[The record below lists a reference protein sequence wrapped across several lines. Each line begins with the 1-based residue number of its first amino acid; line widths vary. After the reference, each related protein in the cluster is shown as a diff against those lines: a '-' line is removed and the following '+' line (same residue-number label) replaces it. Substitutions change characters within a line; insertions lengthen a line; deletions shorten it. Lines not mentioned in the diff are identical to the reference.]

1 MNDVRSLS
9 PAPFTLHNFL
19 FFSLHCPF
27 SLRIFSKNDYLF
39 NVHFVI
45 SSSKAN
51 KGQQGGRGSK
61 LGILSERT
69 FWMSPNVSTDDFE
82 KVNVG

>member
-9 PAPFTLHNFL
+9 PAPFTLHDFL

-45 SSSKAN
+45 SSSKTN
-51 KGQQGGRGSK
+51 KGEQGGRGSK
-61 LGILSERT
+61 LGNLERT
-69 FWMSPNVSTDDFE
+69 YFLNVPCFY
-82 KVNVG
+82 